1 MKIRIKEFILLVM
14 TGITAMLGTWLI
26 YLQIVFVPNQPT
38 VYYLAHPPLMLY
50 AALAYV
56 YVIFF
61 GVVLGVVWMMKAI
74 SFALSHF
81 EGRHT
86 A

>member
-56 YVIFF
+56 YVIFA
-61 GVVLGVVWMMKAI
+61 GVVLGVVWMMKVINFAI
-74 SFALSHF
+74 SHF
-81 EGRHT
+81 EERQT

>member
-14 TGITAMLGTWLI
+14 TGITAMLGIWLI
-26 YLQIVFVPNQPT
+26 YLQFVFVPNQPT

-56 YVIFF
+56 YVIFL